1 MDASRTG
8 GSPIGVP
15 TVRPSAY
22 YTLVAVLASAGA
34 QRSVPLVVAL
44 ESEFR
49 IGGKLDNS
57 EERRVL
63 LTSRCAECP
72 RGTIT
77 LLRNCE
83 CQHRWFEYSSLF
95 TRDALDSVA

>member
-1 MDASRTG
+1 MHMDASRTEVA
-8 GSPIGVP
+8 IACL
-15 TVRPSAY
+15 PSSAH
-22 YTLVAVLASAGA
+22 YTLAVVLASAGA

-44 ESEFR
+44 EAEFR

-63 LTSRCAECP
+63 LTSHCAERP

-83 CQHRWFEYSSLF
+83 CQHRWFEYSGLF